1 MRKKIRK
8 TAGALFLALAI
19 ALTQVPASFA
29 EAVGSGA
36 AFERNG
42 DTLISYTGTASV
54 VSVPNGIRVIGT
66 DAFAGN
72 PYIESVTLPASLEVI
87 ENGAFRDCPLLDEV
101 YFSEGIHTIESGAFS
116 MCPEL
121 DTVKFSS
128 TIMKLG
134 AGVFAGDDELS
145 GVILGK
151 NDYFVQSDGALYN
164 RDRSELIQVFA
175 GRIGDDFD
183 MPDSVTRVERYAFW

>member
-54 VSVPNGIRVIGT
+54 VTVPNGIRVIGT

-72 PYIESVTLPASLEVI
+72 PYLESVTLPSSLEVI
-87 ENGAFRDCPLLDEV
+87 ENWCLP
-101 YFSEGIHTIESGAFS
+101 
-116 MCPEL
+116 
-121 DTVKFSS
+121 
-128 TIMKLG
+128 
-134 AGVFAGDDELS
+134 
-145 GVILGK
+145 
-151 NDYFVQSDGALYN
+151 
-164 RDRSELIQVFA
+164 
-175 GRIGDDFD
+175 
-183 MPDSVTRVERYAFW
+183 